1 MNYKLLLVL
10 ALALALVGCGSKS
23 FTVKGNIEGLKTN
36 SVKLCYSDGVSV
48 FKIDSVAC
56 HNGQFEFVGAVDYPV
71 MASLND
77 SEDRTI
83 TMFFLENSDISIEGK
98 SQNMRNLSIAGSHTN
113 DLNDTLKHRSK
124 GITQLDDYLNL
135 AKGFV
140 RENPS
145 SVVSAYALDCSISR
159 FMDEGELSEYLG
171 ILDSE
176 LHSTFYV
183 QNLQRLLSTLKRT
196 AVGQPYMDFSSPS
209 FEGDTLSLASFV
221 RDDSWVYLS
230 FWAGWNGVS
239 RREMQVLKPL
249 YAAYKDKGLKVICYS
264 LDAVK
269 QEWEQAIVE
278 VGVENFIHISDLKVW
293 ESQPLA
299 LYGVSMIPANFLISP
314 EGVIAAKNLSGDE
327 LIGFL
332 ETNL

>member
-10 ALALALVGCGSKS
+10 ALAMALVGCGSKS

-48 FKIDSVAC
+48 YKIDSVAC

-98 SQNMRNLSIAGSHTN
+98 TQNMRNLSIVGSHTN

-124 GITQLDDYLNL
+124 GIVKLEDYLDL

-140 RENPS
+140 RDNPS
-145 SVVSAYALDCSISR
+145 SIVSAYTLDCSIAR
-159 FMDEGELSEYLG
+159 FMDEEELSEYLG

-176 LHSTFYV
+176 LSSTFYV
-183 QNLQRLLSTLKRT
+183 QNLQRLASTLKRT
-196 AVGQPYMDFSSPS
+196 GVGQPYMDFSAPS
-209 FEGDTLSLASFV
+209 FEGDTLSLSSLV
-221 RDDSWVYLS
+221 GNGRWVLLN
-230 FWAGWNGVS
+230 FWAGWNGAS

-249 YAAYKDKGLKVICYS
+249 YVAYKDKGLKIVCYS
-264 LDAVK
+264 LDAIRE
-269 QEWEQAIVE
+269 EWQQAIGE

-293 ESQPLA
+293 ESQTLA

-327 LIGFL
+327 LVEFL
-332 ETNL
+332 EANL

>member
-10 ALALALVGCGSKS
+10 ALAMALVGCGSKS

-48 FKIDSVAC
+48 YKIDSVAC

-98 SQNMRNLSIAGSHTN
+98 TQNMRNLSIVGSHTN

-124 GITQLDDYLNL
+124 GIVKLEDYLDL

-145 SVVSAYALDCSISR
+145 SIVSAYTLDCSIAR
-159 FMDEGELSEYLG
+159 FMDEEELSEYLG

-176 LHSTFYV
+176 LSSTFYV
-183 QNLQRLLSTLKRT
+183 QNLQRLASTLKRT
-196 AVGQPYMDFSSPS
+196 GVGQPYMDFSAPS
-209 FEGDTLSLASFV
+209 FEGDTLSLSSLV
-221 RDDSWVYLS
+221 GNGRWVLLN
-230 FWAGWNGVS
+230 FWAGWNGAS

-249 YAAYKDKGLKVICYS
+249 YVAYKDKGLKIVCYS
-264 LDAVK
+264 LDAIRE
-269 QEWEQAIVE
+269 EWQQAIGE

-293 ESQPLA
+293 ESQTLA

-327 LIGFL
+327 LVEFL
-332 ETNL
+332 EANL